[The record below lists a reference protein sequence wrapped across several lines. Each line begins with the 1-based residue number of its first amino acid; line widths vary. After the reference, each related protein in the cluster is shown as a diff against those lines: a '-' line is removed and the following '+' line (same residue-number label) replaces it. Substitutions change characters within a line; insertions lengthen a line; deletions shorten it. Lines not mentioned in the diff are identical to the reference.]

1 MFFVTIFSLLWNPI
15 RIPIILPTSKQ
26 NSNISAMLW
35 GYFFKRSDSLSVKV
49 KSNKLSLAFFSLWVV
64 GWANGRHQHSKCLF
78 PLTTILSL
86 SPNFSDPISSIPV
99 SCSNGPTH
107 LHAFTWCQARRS
119 RHVVNGICYHVMDL
133 NPADVNLSSHFDI
146 KLYLMSWPNSSN
158 RELCKMPPTRER
170 ESLIY
175 SSFIL

>member
-1 MFFVTIFSLLWNPI
+1 
-15 RIPIILPTSKQ
+15 
-26 NSNISAMLW
+26 MLW

-64 GWANGRHQHSKCLF
+64 GWVNGRHQHSKCLF

-119 RHVVNGICYHVMDL
+119 RHVVKEICYHVMDL

-158 RELCKMPPTRER
+158 RELCKMPPPERKLNLFIVHSLKCLVGCPINQDLKREPL
-170 ESLIY
+170 SDMTFCFATWQLT
-175 SSFIL
+175 